1 MRGTLPPRSDKT
13 LGTTAGPV
21 EKRRRAFS
29 PLPRA
34 TPRHNE
40 PVDRAPLP
48 RRRLLTLAT
57 GTALAVVVWVLLVV
71 AAVRLVGAASD
82 RGVGGWLLVVLVSA
96 GAAAALFVGLLL
108 GVRLVAVVRRREP
121 APAPPRPKGGKRA
134 AR

>member
-1 MRGTLPPRSDKT
+1 M
-13 LGTTAGPV
+13 
-21 EKRRRAFS
+21 
-29 PLPRA
+29 
-34 TPRHNE
+34 
-40 PVDRAPLP
+40 DRAPLP